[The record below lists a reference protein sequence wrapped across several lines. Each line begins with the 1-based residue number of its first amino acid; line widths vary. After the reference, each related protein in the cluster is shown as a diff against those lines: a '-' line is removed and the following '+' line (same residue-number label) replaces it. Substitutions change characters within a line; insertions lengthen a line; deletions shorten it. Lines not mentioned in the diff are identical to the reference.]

1 MVRISTSRSW
11 NSFSKWLFSRE
22 HWALKIHFEAHL
34 TQFLQI
40 DDVWINSSCIDL
52 LPISTSRGSNFAP
65 KWLFV
70 ESNDRSKTSLKRFWP
85 NFIKL
90 RMAKLIHYHRFES
103 NFHFEAFFNQL
114 LQVDFTK
121 FTIRISLNSNL
132 ESLSFKFSL
141 KASFCQKQFAPKSY
155 FNLDFLYK
163 FPESNSAKRI
173 LSRIRF
179 QTLG

>member
-1 MVRISTSRSW
+1 
-11 NSFSKWLFSRE
+11 
-22 HWALKIHFEAHL
+22 
-34 TQFLQI
+34 
-40 DDVWINSSCIDL
+40 
-52 LPISTSRGSNFAP
+52 
-65 KWLFV
+65 
-70 ESNDRSKTSLKRFWP
+70 
-85 NFIKL
+85 
-90 RMAKLIHYHRFES
+90 MAKLIHYHRFES

-173 LSRIRF
+173 LQNSIPNFGTENFELWVKFKIRHIFVLKCKIKVGKAFICQQHLFETCFACFRLQTKMPCKAQFCRKDERFALSRIREKQKHYQQIVF
-179 QTLG
+179 F